1 MHMYYTYIRTY
12 VHTCMKYTKTSTKT
26 ESNYKQLVLSDL
38 FFGIP
43 GPACQTSATSH
54 RVITFT
60 TCIASLVK

>member
-1 MHMYYTYIRTY
+1 MYSCTCIIHTY
-12 VHTCMKYTKTSTKT
+12 VYEIYKNSSTKT

-38 FFGIP
+38 FFGFP